1 MFRLLLSGHLQAIKI
16 YNIKIT
22 MISSVVE
29 GHIQIF
35 IVYWHVYY
43 NTKGLNLNLTTHT
56 HEIAT
61 AILVLC
67 IWSHR
72 IVLYNMI
79 K

>member
-1 MFRLLLSGHLQAIKI
+1 M
-16 YNIKIT
+16 
-22 MISSVVE
+22 E